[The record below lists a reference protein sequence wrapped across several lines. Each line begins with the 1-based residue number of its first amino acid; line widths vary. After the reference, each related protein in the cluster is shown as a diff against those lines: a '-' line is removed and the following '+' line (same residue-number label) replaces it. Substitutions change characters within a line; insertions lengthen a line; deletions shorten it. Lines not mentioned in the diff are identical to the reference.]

1 MTQFLPCSAH
11 SKRSGKRCKQPA
23 IPGGTVC
30 RFHGGG
36 APQVIAKAQER
47 LEANEARV
55 REEFCRLAF
64 ADIRKAFN
72 ARGHFIKLHKL
83 DEDLARAIASIEFG
97 PNGRIDKIR
106 FVDKKGA
113 LDSLAR
119 TLGMFKAEAVELKTP
134 PEGLAVRV
142 TFVESPPLPKE
153 DE

>member
-1 MTQFLPCSAH
+1 MTQFLACSAH
-11 SKRSGKRCKQPA
+11 SKRTGKRCKQPA

-30 RFHGGG
+30 RYHGGR
-36 APQVIAKAQER
+36 APQVQRKAQER
-47 LEANEARV
+47 LDANEARV

-64 ADIRKAFN
+64 ADIRNAFD
-72 ARGHFIKLHKL
+72 ARGNFLKLHKL

-97 PNGRIDKIR
+97 PKGRIDKIR

-134 PEGLAVRV
+134 DGGLAVRV
-142 TFVESPPLPKE
+142 TFVESPKPAAE
-153 DE
+153 ES